1 MEENAE
7 VFDFELSEEEMQELD
22 SLTTFDKAVE
32 TFVGLYRKCVIRDR
46 SMDDTMHSVKIM
58 QDR

>member
-7 VFDFELSEEEMQELD
+7 VFDVELSEEEMQELD
-22 SLTTFDKAVE
+22 SLTTSDEAVE
-32 TFVGLYRKCVIRDR
+32 TFVGLYRKCVIRDT
-46 SMDDTMHSVKIM
+46 SMDGTMHGVKIM